1 MLTATSASSFC
12 LLTSA
17 QGGWMR
23 GRGVRGRGSLQ
34 LGRGEVEGGEEGEG
48 GEEQTELSK
57 PSQSPPG
64 THRI

>member
-23 GRGVRGRGSLQ
+23 GRGSLQ
-34 LGRGEVEGGEEGEG
+34 LGRGEVEGAEEGEG